1 MSSPATM
8 LVSLSAL
15 LAVAACGA
23 LRAPLPPSA
32 QRPSAVLLPLAT
44 GNEWVYDVRNGAGEV
59 ARLTMRVR
67 GERYIA
73 SRRMPATIV
82 EERGGV
88 PGAAS
93 LETSTALVAY
103 YLRGGF
109 IFRSA
114 WLTPRDAELDDRA
127 AELGDERL
135 LPVDPERDLE
145 WQSAYALFDFG
156 ARPSEMHESSRI
168 VSQRETIRVPAGS
181 FPGCARIETTVVA
194 ESPSGAASRQVI
206 HHHVEWYAAGIGLVK
221 SEAFVTEGERQLEVG
236 SAELVSFRVAGGR

>member
-1 MSSPATM
+1 MSLATM
-8 LVSLSAL
+8 LVRLSAL

-23 LRAPLPPSA
+23 VRLPPA
-32 QRPSAVLLPLAT
+32 PTARAPSAVLLPLAT
-44 GNEWVYDVRNGAGEV
+44 GNEWVYDVRNGTGEV

-73 SRRMPATIV
+73 SRGMPATIV

-88 PGAAS
+88 PGVAS
-93 LETSTALVAY
+93 LETTTDLVAY

-114 WLTPRDAELDDRA
+114 WLMPRDSELDDRG

-135 LPVDPERDLE
+135 LPVDPERDRE

-156 ARPSEMHESSRI
+156 TRPSEMHESSRV
-168 VSQRETIRVPAGS
+168 VSQRETIRVPAGA

-194 ESPSGAASRQVI
+194 ESPSDTGPRQVI

-221 SEAFVTEGERQLEVG
+221 SEAFVSEGDRQLKVG
-236 SAELVSFRVAGGR
+236 SAELVSFRVAGAR